1 MLNEIFYI
9 SDILNMNFKI
19 KRIKEKNM
27 EYLTRREKVGLYTGE
42 AALNLGRKFI
52 GMEHDKKWFDVAKA
66 RLIGDVTCQ
75 KLTKYTMKIV
85 LKA

>member
-1 MLNEIFYI
+1 MPNEIFYI

-27 EYLTRREKVGLYTGE
+27 EHLTRREKVGLCTGE

-52 GMEHDKKWFDVAKA
+52 GMEQDKKWFDVAKA
-66 RLIGDVTCQ
+66 RLIGDATC
-75 KLTKYTMKIV
+75 
-85 LKA
+85 